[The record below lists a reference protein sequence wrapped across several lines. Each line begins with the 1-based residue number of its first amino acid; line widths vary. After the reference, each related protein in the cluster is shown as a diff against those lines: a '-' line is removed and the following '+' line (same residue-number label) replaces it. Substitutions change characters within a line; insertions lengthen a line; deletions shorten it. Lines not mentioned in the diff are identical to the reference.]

1 MSKYTTE
8 VRYICEYYA
17 GLTESVGGDDV
28 DDVVEAAR
36 SQIFENY
43 PIFDEEYRGV
53 LEDKILR
60 HYYTREIGYETV
72 GLWRLHLNNKMN
84 EIMPYY
90 NKLYESAELEF
101 NPFNDVDYSISHA
114 GTENNSETDTNTRT
128 LNTQSVKADTGTVTN
143 QEGGQTAT
151 TGTDSGSGS
160 NQTIE
165 KYSDTPQGGITGL
178 LGDDTSG
185 QQYLTSARV
194 TNGSNSSSGNSSS
207 TTTHGRSNTETLNTN
222 ERTTDTGTVS
232 DAGARSRATTDSYI
246 NRITGKIGTTSY
258 SKLLKEYRDTL
269 INIDMKIIKELE
281 DLFFTLW

>member
-8 VRYICEYYA
+8 VRFVCEYYA
-17 GLTESVGGDDV
+17 GLDESVGYDDIAE
-28 DDVVEAAR
+28 VVEAAR

-43 PIFDEEYRGV
+43 PIFDEDYRGT
-53 LEDKILR
+53 LETKILR
-60 HYYTREIGYETV
+60 HYYTREIGLETV
-72 GLWRLHLNNKMN
+72 GLWKLHLNNRMN

-90 NKLYESAELEF
+90 NKLYESAAIEF
-101 NPFNDVDYSISHA
+101 NPLYDVDYSIQHA
-114 GTENNSETDTNTRT
+114 GTENNSETDNNTRT
-128 LNTQSVKADTGTVTN
+128 LNTQSVKSDTGTVTN

-222 ERTTDTGTVS
+222 ARTTDTGTVT
-232 DAGARSRATTDSYI
+232 DAGAKSRATTDSYV
-246 NRITGKIGTTSY
+246 NRIAGKMGSTSY
-258 SKLLKEYRDTL
+258 SKLLTEYRDTL
-269 INIDMKIIKELE
+269 INIDMKIINELK
-281 DLFFTLW
+281 DLFITLW